1 MANIDFGNSVEVQFQ
16 TKLIEI
22 YGEGK
27 KTVLIKRDDYF
38 KLIEDIKIAKS
49 ASSKTKRQYYIL
61 GRLVIHISSAFVAIL
76 LYFNAIFQLCL
87 YEFC

>member
-1 MANIDFGNSVEVQFQ
+1 MANIDFGNSVKVQFQ

-38 KLIEDIKIAKS
+38 KLIEDIKIAKV
-49 ASSKTKRQYYIL
+49 L
-61 GRLVIHISSAFVAIL
+61 LVKQRGNTTFLAG
-76 LYFNAIFQLCL
+76 
-87 YEFC
+87 